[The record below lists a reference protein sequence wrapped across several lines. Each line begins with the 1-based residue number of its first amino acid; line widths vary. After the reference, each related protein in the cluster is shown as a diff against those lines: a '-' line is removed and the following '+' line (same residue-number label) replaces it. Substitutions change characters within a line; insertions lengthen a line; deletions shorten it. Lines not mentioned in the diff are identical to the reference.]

1 MSPIEEELRATF
13 ERHEALTPAVGPVRA
28 GIDTAWVRA
37 KRRRLIRR
45 AAGAATAV
53 LLAGAVTPVVVQ
65 QWQHGS
71 SPATPTAA
79 LLAEEPVPAG
89 PLDVLLV
96 GSDNRTRWDDPE
108 NRRADTVMIIH
119 VPADRSRTYLVS
131 LPRDGEVELPG
142 GGRGKLSETLYSGGP
157 DLTEKVVSALTGVT
171 FDATV
176 TIDFRAL
183 RAVTAAVGG
192 VRVCLPQTIKS
203 THNKKTYPK
212 GCQRLD
218 ADDVGPVLQARYG
231 LRNGSYDRD
240 RNTQRFLRALA
251 EKLSADGTVT
261 DPARLHALF
270 EAARDGLEIK
280 GDPAALL
287 RAAGSLGS
295 PEAVGIG
302 EHSFQGTANGRE
314 RIYPKVGPALFTAI
328 RDDTLAAWTAANP
341 SFVLTAD

>member
-28 GIDTAWVRA
+28 GINIAWVRA

-45 AAGAATAV
+45 ATGAATAV

-71 SPATPTAA
+71 SPSTPTAA
-79 LLAEEPVPAG
+79 APADEPVPPG

-96 GSDNRTRWDDPE
+96 GSDNRTRWNDPH

-119 VPADRSRTYLVS
+119 LPADRSRVYLVS
-131 LPRDGEVELPG
+131 LPRDGEVKLPG
-142 GGRGKLSETLYSGGP
+142 GGRGKLSETLHSGGP
-157 DLTEKVVSALTGVT
+157 ALTEKVVATLTGVT

-176 TIDFRAL
+176 TVDFRAL

-192 VRVCLPQTIKS
+192 VRVCLPQAITS
-203 THNKKTYPK
+203 THNKKKYPK

-231 LRNGSYDRD
+231 LKDGSYDRD
-240 RNTQRFLRALA
+240 RNAQRFLRGLA

-261 DPARLHALF
+261 DPARIHALF

-280 GDPAALL
+280 GDPVALL

-295 PEAVGIG
+295 AEAVGIG
-302 EHSFQGTANGRE
+302 EQTFQGMANGRE
-314 RIYPKVGPALFTAI
+314 RIYPKAGPALFAAV
-328 RDDTLAAWTAANP
+328 REDTLAGWTTANP
-341 SFVLTAD
+341 SFVLKTD